1 MRSGILCRSVSA
13 ATALVTAATAAA
25 TAQKPPAVR
34 QIGKLERISIDSLA
48 SAAAA
53 VWISNGSVFVNDI
66 TGRRVMLFDST
77 LARSVTVAD
86 TSSVT
91 ANAYTPR
98 PGTLIRYRGDTALLI
113 APSSL
118 SMLVLGPT
126 GNIVRVMAIPRSNE
140 AQAFG
145 GGNWGTPGFDA
156 RGRLIYFNTLG
167 VLPGVT
173 MLRPREPLGPD
184 GEPISLRQ
192 AVIAGFVTSS
202 NQRVDSAVIIRADL
216 ITRAVDTAAWIRVP
230 RARRVLKADAQHLLT
245 TIETTPDPLPLVDD
259 WVVMPDG
266 SLAIVRGRDYHVD
279 WLDGNGRWSSSP
291 KMPFDWQRVDDARKQ
306 TLIDSAV
313 KDWQA
318 TFDRVAQARRSAG
331 GGGSAAGRG
340 AGGTGGRGG
349 GGGGGGGGASDI
361 APNIAVSPSLND
373 VPDYFPPFKLGA
385 SRADGDGN
393 IWILTTAIV
402 NRRPVYDIVNRRGEL
417 FDRVQLPEFRTI
429 AGFGPGVVYMAVKDS
444 TGVVRLERARVK

>member
-1 MRSGILCRSVSA
+1 MRSVIDWRPVIV
-13 ATALVTAATAAA
+13 ATALATAATGAA
-25 TAQKPPAVR
+25 TAQKPPPVR
-34 QIGKLERISIDSLA
+34 QIGKLERISTDSLA
-48 SAAAA
+48 SAST
-53 VWISNGSVFVNDI
+53 VVSLSNGGVFVNDI
-66 TGRRVMLFDST
+66 TGRRVVLFDST
-77 LARSVTVAD
+77 LSRLVIVAD
-86 TSSVT
+86 TTSAT

-98 PGTLIRYRGDTALLI
+98 PGTLIRYHGDTALLI

-118 SMLVLGPT
+118 SMLVLGPI

-173 MLRPREPLGPD
+173 MLRPQEPLGPD

-192 AVIAGFVTSS
+192 AVIAGFVTAS
-202 NQRVDSAVIIRADL
+202 NQKIDSAVIIRADL
-216 ITRAVDTAAWIRVP
+216 VTRGVDTAAWIKVP
-230 RARRVLKADAQHLLT
+230 RARRVLKADDQHLLK

-259 WVVMPDG
+259 WVVMRDG

-291 KMPFDWQRVDDARKQ
+291 RMPFDWQRVDDSRKQ
-306 TLIDSAV
+306 VLIDSAV
-313 KDWQA
+313 ADWQK
-318 TFDRVAQARRSAG
+318 TFDRVAEARRSG
-331 GGGSAAGRG
+331 GGGAAAGRG
-340 AGGTGGRGG
+340 AGGSGGRGG
-349 GGGGGGGGASDI
+349 GGGGGGGGSDI
-361 APNIAVSPSLND
+361 APNIAVRPSLND

-385 SRADGDGN
+385 SRADDDGN

-417 FDRVQLPEFRTI
+417 FDRVQLPEFRTL

-444 TGVVRLERARVK
+444 TGVVHVERARVK